1 VPWLLWY
8 APASDTETGAREDRC
23 DMGNND
29 TYREKQIERMQR
41 QLRRSAVAR
50 ELEKEQYG
58 QRRINSAKIYSRK
71 LKHLKNLL
79 EE

>member
-1 VPWLLWY
+1 
-8 APASDTETGAREDRC
+8 
-23 DMGNND
+23 MGNND

-41 QLRRSAVAR
+41 QLGRSAVAR

>member
-1 VPWLLWY
+1 
-8 APASDTETGAREDRC
+8 
-23 DMGNND
+23 MGNND

-41 QLRRSAVAR
+41 QLRRSSVAR

>member
-1 VPWLLWY
+1 
-8 APASDTETGAREDRC
+8 
-23 DMGNND
+23 MGNND
-29 TYREKQIERMQR
+29 TYREKQIERIQR
-41 QLRRSAVAR
+41 QLRRSSVAR

>member
-1 VPWLLWY
+1 
-8 APASDTETGAREDRC
+8 
-23 DMGNND
+23 MGNND

-41 QLRRSAVAR
+41 QLRRSSVAR
-50 ELEKEQYG
+50 ELEKAQYG